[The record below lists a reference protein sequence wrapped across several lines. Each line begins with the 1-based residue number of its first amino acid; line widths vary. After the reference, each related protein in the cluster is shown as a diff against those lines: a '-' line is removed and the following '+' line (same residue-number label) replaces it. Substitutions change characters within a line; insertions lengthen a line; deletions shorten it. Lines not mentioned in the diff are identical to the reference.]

1 MRPSRCNSIEPPRT
15 PPWRRLPW
23 LLWIGLLALPF
34 GPAIDQASAATRS
47 APALVAP
54 SGDLVI
60 NWSKSRRGG
69 GIPAHSILLKDLATG
84 QTLYEYQPERRVP
97 PASLTKIMSALVIL
111 EQGQLYELA
120 TVSRKAAAAHKT
132 HLRLKVGQVFRL
144 EDLLKAML
152 IVSANDACLAAV
164 EHVAGTEDGFV
175 ELMNVKAQTLGLR
188 DTHFANAC
196 GFDAPDHYSTAADLA
211 KLTLVAL
218 EHPTFKAF
226 VRSKLEVISSINT
239 NRSYLLRNTNHL
251 LGRMPG
257 VEGVKTGFTSKA
269 GRCLVAKVSHQGRD
283 LLLVLL
289 NSSRRWTTA
298 STLLYTALQ
307 IPPRPVSELAT
318 DN

>member
-1 MRPSRCNSIEPPRT
+1 MRLALI
-15 PPWRRLPW
+15 L
-23 LLWIGLLALPF
+23 GLLI
-34 GPAIDQASAATRS
+34 PAICSVPDGLAAVSRPVHTIVS
-47 APALVAP
+47 PVGELA
-54 SGDLVI
+54 I
-60 NWSKSRRGG
+60 NWSKGRRGG

-84 QTLYEYQPERRVP
+84 HTLYEYQADRRVA

-111 EQGQLYELA
+111 EHGQMHELA

-164 EHVAGTEDGFV
+164 EHVAGSEESFV
-175 ELMNVKAQTLGLR
+175 ELMNVKAQTLGLT
-188 DTHFANAC
+188 DSHFANAC
-196 GFDAPDHYSTAADLA
+196 GFDAPDHYSTASDLA
-211 KLTLVAL
+211 KLTVVAL
-218 EHPTFKAF
+218 EHPTFKTF
-226 VRSKLEVISSINT
+226 VRSKLEVISSVNT

-251 LGRMPG
+251 LGRIPG

-269 GRCLVAKVSHQGRD
+269 GRCLVAKVSHQGKE

-307 IPPRPVSELAT
+307 ISPQPIAELST
-318 DN
+318 SN